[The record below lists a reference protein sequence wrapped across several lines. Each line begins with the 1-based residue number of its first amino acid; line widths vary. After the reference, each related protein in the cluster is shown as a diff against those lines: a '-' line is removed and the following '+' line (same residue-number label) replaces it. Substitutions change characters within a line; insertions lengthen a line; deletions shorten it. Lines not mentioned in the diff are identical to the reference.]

1 MRIRLSNWFLLLFI
15 LSLSLNTFAQDK
27 AEKALQKLE
36 LNYPQEKVHLLFNK
50 DHYVVGENIW
60 FKSFVFEGYN
70 RSEISTTLFV
80 ELYDS
85 TKKLIDK
92 KMISLFQGEGSGSFH
107 LSKTLDENVYYIR
120 AYTTW
125 MTNVSE
131 DFNYLQPIT
140 IYNPSSKQT
149 LVPDEPTAFC

>member
-92 KMISLFQGEGSGSFH
+92 
-107 LSKTLDENVYYIR
+107 
-120 AYTTW
+120 
-125 MTNVSE
+125 
-131 DFNYLQPIT
+131 
-140 IYNPSSKQT
+140 
-149 LVPDEPTAFC
+149 